1 MVNAQVNESSVH
13 AIAIEFYGFRVFGA
27 LITMP
32 QILSEIFIVILSGK
46 IHILENFHF

>member
-1 MVNAQVNESSVH
+1 MKNSVH
-13 AIAIEFYGFRVFGA
+13 AIATEFYGFKVFGA

-46 IHILENFHF
+46 IYIVENVHF